1 MNDKA
6 IGNGNDAL
14 SADFRDFITA
24 LSGRQVEFVLVGG
37 YAVGAYG
44 VIRATADIDFL
55 YRRTP
60 ANVAR
65 LCDALRDFGA
75 PRNVVDAESLLTPD
89 TVVMFGSPPH
99 RIDLLG
105 DISGVDFE
113 AVWSGSR
120 RIVLDG
126 LPLQLIGLAELRRNK
141 AATGRAKDK
150 ADLRQLPTSE
160 EGPGAGAL
168 RRPKKRQ
175 SR

>member
-1 MNDKA
+1 MNAKA
-6 IGNGNDAL
+6 IGDDNDTL
-14 SADFRDFITA
+14 CADFHDFITA
-24 LSGRQVEFVLVGG
+24 LNARQVEFVLIGG

-60 ANVAR
+60 PNVGK

-75 PRNVVDAESLLTPD
+75 PRIVIDAESLLSPD
-89 TVVMFGSPPH
+89 TVAMFGSPPH

-105 DISGVDFE
+105 DISGVDFDT
-113 AVWSGSR
+113 VWSGSR

-126 LPLQLIGLAELRRNK
+126 LRLQLIGLAELRRNK

-150 ADLRQLPTSE
+150 ADLKQLPASDP
-160 EGPGAGAL
+160 GLDAGAGK
-168 RRPKKRQ
+168 RRKGR
-175 SR
+175 RAR